1 MPDLS
6 TLKSQA
12 RSLLAPNGVM
22 KVGLNVAN
30 FLLVHMPNPH
40 EAPMGVAPDLSKAIA
55 QDLGVQLEF
64 VPYATPGDMA
74 AACHSKSWDMALF
87 AVEAAREKDM
97 NFTAAYLE
105 IEATY
110 LVPAGSELQTVADVD
125 RQGVRIALM
134 HKSAYELYL
143 SRTLQKASLVQAPSM
158 DASFEMFVAQKLEAL
173 AGLVPKLLQEQ
184 AKLPG
189 SRILPGRFTAVQQA
203 IAIPK
208 MTAETESGDSTA
220 KDKTAIHMGTIT
232 YLRQFVEA
240 AKASGEVAQLIQ
252 KYDVQGVQVA
262 ALA

>member
-1 MPDLS
+1 MPELS
-6 TLKSQA
+6 KLKSQA

-30 FLLVHMPNPH
+30 FLLVHLPNPH
-40 EAPMGVAPDLSKAIA
+40 EAPKGVAPDLSRAIA
-55 QDLGVQLEF
+55 QDLGVKLEF

-74 AACHSKSWDMALF
+74 AACRSQAWDMALF
-87 AVEAAREKDM
+87 ALEPAREKDM
-97 NFTAAYLE
+97 DFTAAYLE

-110 LVPAGSELQTVADVD
+110 LVPAGSELQTVTDVD

-208 MTAETESGDSTA
+208 MTSETVSGSSNA
-220 KDKTAIHMGTIT
+220 QDKNAIHIGTIT

-240 AKASGEVAQLIQ
+240 AKASGQVAQLIQ